1 MSASI
6 KMNDAQRNVPHCREA
21 DPPQRDTTPEQ
32 AAAVAKAPRGRPRK
46 DALGR
51 EADQKALVAAAI
63 DIMREAG
70 ALGLTARA
78 VAARA
83 GTAVGSVYAAFPN
96 LEALRLEVNTM
107 TMSLL
112 RDTLAAALTKCKGES
127 LRDRLFGMA
136 DAYMAFADT
145 HPTLWAALFEP
156 RTMAAPP
163 AMAEQTA
170 ALFALL
176 EGVLSEAGCAAP
188 DVPAFCRALWAAV
201 HGTVF
206 LAVHGN
212 LGPIGR
218 EEATAL
224 VRTLVTAIAG
234 GIPRQPSV
242 QHLAIADICDV

>member
-1 MSASI
+1 
-6 KMNDAQRNVPHCREA
+6 MNIDLINTRRRRDLRPTPC
-21 DPPQRDTTPEQ
+21 DTTPPATV
-32 AAAVAKAPRGRPRK
+32 AAAKVPRGRPRK

-51 EADQKALVAAAI
+51 EADQQALVAVAT

-83 GTAVGSVYAAFPN
+83 GTAVGSVYASFPN
-96 LEALRLEVNTM
+96 LEALRLEVNTA

-112 RDTLAAALTKCKGES
+112 RDTLAAALTQSAGQS
-127 LRDRLFGMA
+127 LQDRLSGLA
-136 DAYMAFADT
+136 DAYIGFADNNS
-145 HPTLWAALFEP
+145 TLWAALFEP
-156 RTMAAPP
+156 RTVPAPP
-163 AMAEQTA
+163 AMVEQTV

-176 EGVLSEAGCAAP
+176 EGVLSEAGCTAP
-188 DVPAFCRALWAAV
+188 DVPALGRALWAAV

-218 EEATAL
+218 EEAAA
-224 VRTLVTAIAG
+224 VVHTLVTAIVG
-234 GIPRQPSV
+234 GIPQ
-242 QHLAIADICDV
+242 